1 MEFIFAN
8 LFRGVVTN
16 TLNIILISS
25 LAELKYSKKITNIV
39 GVIICALVTILTSYF
54 YIFYDITIAARLD
67 LVLWILVGLGGKL
80 MFTDGIMKW
89 LFNLVTAINVF
100 FFVFVISY
108 ILSRHLPYPM
118 YANIAIRVILY
129 VIFIILFKKF
139 LHPLY
144 RQVLDRW
151 RLFLSVAVACMMNF
165 IYIIITS
172 QNLAETITKN
182 LIPILLLAGLI
193 FFAYATI
200 IWSFG
205 SIIRE
210 YEFRTEKEQARM
222 NEELLSSQLEA
233 YEEFV
238 EVSKHNRHDLR
249 HHNQIIIE
257 YLKSGNVKGAEEY
270 LGLYDASI
278 TKSAEGNYCK
288 NYIANALL
296 CLYAKKAHGEE
307 ITFAANADIP
317 ETIGMTAPELGSMLS
332 NILENALE
340 SCRKTKANERFITFT
355 AEIEEDIL
363 KIELQ
368 NTVNGEVEI
377 RDNMPV
383 SIKKNGG
390 TGMKSVLNILEH
402 YHGMLNFSQMS
413 DTFITQIVLPI

>member
-8 LFRGVVTN
+8 ILRGLVTN
-16 TLNIILISS
+16 ILSIILIFS
-25 LAELKYSKKITNIV
+25 LVELKYSKKFTIIA
-39 GVIICALVTILTSYF
+39 GVIICILITIATSCF
-54 YIFYDITIAARLD
+54 YIFYGVTIAARLD
-67 LVLWILVGLGGKL
+67 FVIWIVVGLACKL
-80 MFTDGIMKW
+80 LFKDSFMKW
-89 LFNLVTAINVF
+89 LFNLVTAINILF
-100 FFVFVISY
+100 FIVVISY
-108 ILSRHLPYPM
+108 VLSRALPYPM
-118 YANIAIRVILY
+118 YAHTVVRIILFTT
-129 VIFIILFKKF
+129 FIILFRKF
-139 LHPLY
+139 VHPLY
-144 RQVLDRW
+144 RRVVNRW
-151 RLFLSVAVACMMNF
+151 RLFLSVAVASMFN
-165 IYIIITS
+165 IAYIIITS
-172 QNLAETITKN
+172 RNLAETITKN
-182 LIPILLLAGLI
+182 LIPILLLMGLM
-193 FFAYATI
+193 FFAYATM

-238 EVSKHNRHDLR
+238 EASKRYHHDLR

-278 TKSAEGNYCK
+278 KKSGEGNYCK

-307 ITFAANADIP
+307 ITFAANANIP
-317 ETIGMTAPELGSMLS
+317 ETIAMTAPELGSMLS

-340 SCRKTKANERFITFT
+340 SCQKTKANERFIIFT

-383 SIKKNGG
+383 STKKNGG
-390 TGMKSVLNILEH
+390 TGMKSVLHIVEH

>member
-80 MFTDGIMKW
+80 LFTDGIMKW

-172 QNLAETITKN
+172 ENLAETITKN
-182 LIPILLLAGLI
+182 IIPILLLAGLI

-317 ETIGMTAPELGSMLS
+317 EAIAMTAPELGSMLS

-340 SCRKTKANERFITFT
+340 SCRKTKANARFITFT

-383 SIKKNGG
+383 TTKKNGG
-390 TGMKSVLNILEH
+390 TGMKSVLHILEH